1 MGFTVRNFFAVRHV
15 GVIAAGLA
23 AWQPSTARAAE
34 EDTQFWLNAI
44 ATGAIGEGTT
54 LTIDATQRWRGE
66 SKVGADQQSIRATLE
81 QRVAAKIRIGGGIML
96 LETAGLT
103 EIRSHQQATF
113 TLGRFESRT
122 RLEQRLFDGAER
134 IELRLRQR
142 VMLTQPLARDWR
154 ASAGVEWLG
163 ILRSRKADQ
172 SSFTEQWRFQAAL
185 VHRVSKALDIGASY
199 WLVSFPRGPRP
210 ERISHIPQAV
220 VTFHF

>member
-1 MGFTVRNFFAVRHV
+1 MVHKGRNLAL
-15 GVIAAGLA
+15 IAAMLA

-44 ATGAIGEGTT
+44 ATGAIGERTT
-54 LTIDATQRWRGE
+54 LTIDATQRWRTE

-81 QRVAAKIRIGGGIML
+81 QRVADNTRIGGGIML

-103 EIRSHQQATF
+103 EIRTHQQATF
-113 TLGRFESRT
+113 SIGRFESRT
-122 RLEQRLFDGAER
+122 RLEQRFFDGAER

-142 VMLTQPLARDWR
+142 VTFAQPLARDWR

-163 ILRSRKADQ
+163 ILRSRSADQ
-172 SSFTEQWRFQAAL
+172 GSSTEQWRFQAAL
-185 VHRVSKALDIGASY
+185 VHRLSKGLDIGASY
-199 WLVSFPRGPRP
+199 WLVSFPRGPRT

-220 VTFHF
+220 VTYHF